1 MSRGKKSPHNLEAS
15 LRADRTFAGRAALCD
30 WLEESGLE
38 EAASKERRRLRASQ
52 NLLEF
57 LIDFNGRKGKKTEH
71 LEPLNDIG
79 VVMEKRHKTFL
90 MRAGCKSVK
99 VATRVRMLR
108 RELIPPTGE
117 LPGITFDREPL
128 ESFCLKLFDELRVC
142 ICGTG
147 ARSHEFA

>member
-38 EAASKERRRLRASQ
+38 EAASKERRRLMAAQRLVS
-52 NLLEF
+52 F
-57 LIDFNGRKGKKTEH
+57 LVQFNSWTRMKTDDF
-71 LEPLNDIG
+71 EPLNDIG